1 MILLQSHR
9 ISKLIFLSI
18 LYFPEILQNMV
29 ICLQKINSFIS
40 SITFNTQVLLLAR
53 AMRAFG
59 YIDLF
64 CRRISRRQGV
74 CSFQLY
80 FRRDVTT
87 NDRWFS
93 LNVNWTF
100 LESIHKFIENFL
112 VFFLKLVKIELN
124 IVLLR
129 ILFEF
134 QSVLSDCYTL
144 QAFHLLLLS
153 LEVRLRLPHKAGEA
167 R

>member
-64 CRRISRRQGV
+64 CRRTSRR
-74 CSFQLY
+74 
-80 FRRDVTT
+80 
-87 NDRWFS
+87 
-93 LNVNWTF
+93 
-100 LESIHKFIENFL
+100 
-112 VFFLKLVKIELN
+112 
-124 IVLLR
+124 
-129 ILFEF
+129 
-134 QSVLSDCYTL
+134 
-144 QAFHLLLLS
+144 
-153 LEVRLRLPHKAGEA
+153 
-167 R
+167 